1 MSFIHDLD
9 ILIEYIYLEPGFVNK
24 IQVQETRP
32 LSSWSSVV
40 ISEEVV
46 QDSVVGMVPA
56 SGALS

>member
-1 MSFIHDLD
+1 MSFIHDLG